1 MIVNCVYPLLVI
13 VGQPDDFDR
22 KVMEKGEHV

>member
-1 MIVNCVYPLLVI
+1 MVNWVYPLLVI
-13 VGQPDDFDR
+13 VGQADDLAR